1 MANAAPS
8 RVRGPCK
15 VWVRLH
21 CPTPFWRMLFG
32 RRFESSMMLKT
43 DRILAIGLDMFG
55 RLVVREP
62 IPV

>member
-1 MANAAPS
+1 
-8 RVRGPCK
+8 
-15 VWVRLH
+15 
-21 CPTPFWRMLFG
+21 MLFG